1 MKKHSKNCC
10 MILIAM
16 LIIAFCMVSPT
27 SKATAHAK
35 STSKIRYTT
44 QKVNLK
50 NKVKGHTVYKV
61 GRNTKVRIVKHGKKW
76 VKVKYKKQT
85 LVCRKKF
92 LSKEKSPKK
101 YTGRYFRSAGVI
113 WWHGRKYTW
122 YSQRILPGYGL
133 KIPGRHLDS
142 QGFVCDKNNYI
153 VLGSNTSNRG
163 KIVATPFGKFGKVY
177 DAGYVGTYWYD
188 CYTNF

>member
-1 MKKHSKNCC
+1 MKKIIKG
-10 MILIAM
+10 
-16 LIIAFCMVSPT
+16 LIIITIAVIALTACRP
-27 SKATAHAK
+27 SKALAAARY
-35 STSKIRYTT
+35 RYTT
-44 QKVNLK
+44 QTVNLK
-50 NKVKGHTVYKV
+50 NRVKGHTVHKV
-61 GRNTKVRIVKHGKKW
+61 KRNTRVRLIKTGKRWAKVR
-76 VKVKYKKQT
+76 YKGET

-92 LSKEKSPKK
+92 LNKYKSPRK
-101 YTGRYFRSAGVI
+101 YTGREFKQAGVI
-113 WWHGRKYTW
+113 WFHGFKYTW

-142 QGFVCDKNNYI
+142 QGFVCDKWGYI

-163 KIVATPFGKFGKVY
+163 QIVATPFGRFGKVY